1 MMGEEA
7 MEDLRGARGEECDD
21 EWREMEGLGTVR

>member
-7 MEDLRGARGEECDD
+7 MEDLRGARGEECD